1 MHPHALPL
9 ARGFGLGVTATPSL
23 GSFRV
28 QRSISRHMIKRDVA
42 AAGFPSASVGSNS
55 TNGAP
60 PTPTNPSA
68 SAPRRAISRIWAS
81 GNSAPRNS
89 APAGASPPAAAA
101 APPRGALAGEAGEGA
116 GGEPR
121 AKAAH
126 GCGSAG
132 AARWRSKGAGM
143 SAPPR
148 VGERTCGGWKSGRS
162 RAWGQGQAEGIRG
175 SRGGWD
181 YGPEGGGVQVKCCAG
196 CQARECMRSCVR
208 QDTPARAG
216 TQWKGRTERWGG
228 RQYTAGGGEA
238 GSADQNI
245 PKGWP
250 RCETGGPGHHMR
262 LKNKTGNSLTT
273 REATLGAASAPAPS
287 VRPRRIPPASTAGAS
302 PPP

>member
-9 ARGFGLGVTATPSL
+9 ARGLGLGVTATPSL
-23 GSFRV
+23 ASFRV
-28 QRSISRHMIKRDVA
+28 QRSISRHLIKRDVT
-42 AAGFPSASVGSNS
+42 AAGFPSASVGSNP

-89 APAGASPPAAAA
+89 APAGASPPVAAA
-101 APPRGALAGEAGEGA
+101 APPREALAGEAGEGA

-148 VGERTCGGWKSGRS
+148 VGERTCGGRKSGRS

-181 YGPEGGGVQVKCCAG
+181 YGPEGGGVRVKRCAG
-196 CQARECMRSCVR
+196 CQARECARIHPRERERSGEG
-208 QDTPARAG
+208 AR
-216 TQWKGRTERWGG
+216 
-228 RQYTAGGGEA
+228 GGGGGGSIPRGGGA
-238 GSADQNI
+238 GQ
-245 PKGWP
+245 
-250 RCETGGPGHHMR
+250 CGPEYTQGV
-262 LKNKTGNSLTT
+262 
-273 REATLGAASAPAPS
+273 AAL
-287 VRPRRIPPASTAGAS
+287 
-302 PPP
+302 